1 MRQDYRWG
9 IMIGALGLTV
19 LLAYHP
25 AWAATGTGSGFYL
38 EDLGVKIFQMC
49 KNVVIPLLLIG
60 MVIFAAG
67 NIAFGWMQMGP
78 GLGRLLL
85 GGAILA
91 GGIETILLLVG
102 GQVQTALVL
111 P

>member
-1 MRQDYRWG
+1 MTQAWRWG
-9 IMIGALGLTV
+9 VVIGTLGLTV
-19 LLAYHP
+19 LLAQHP
-25 AWAATGTGSGFYL
+25 VWAATGTGSGFYL
-38 EDLGVKIFQMC
+38 EDLSVKIFQMC

-102 GQVQTALVL
+102 GNVQTALVL